1 VFYYVGMAKR
11 GSRIPP
17 FPNGWFRVAYTED
30 LNPGDVKPL
39 RYFGRDFVL
48 FRTEAGDAKILD
60 AFCPHLGAHLGH
72 GGKVVGDCIE
82 CPFHAWKLKGDGS
95 VGEIPYAKKIPA
107 KAGTE
112 GMHVREHSG
121 LIMMWHHAEGA
132 EPDWEVPEFQEYT
145 NPKYMPYRGFGYDI
159 RTHIQDVVENSVD
172 HRHLTHVHG
181 LVEAEPEITDSENNP
196 FKVRIEMK
204 VQTIGKKSAIMPG
217 TIEIENYGVG
227 ISPARVTIGGMVK
240 YLFLATVTPVELD
253 TVDTKFAIALKRMA
267 PNEETNEKILNRIVE
282 DEAEQV
288 ARDLPIWNN
297 KVFRDPPLL
306 SENDS
311 AIGPLRRWA
320 RKYYSAPDAEAAE

>member
-1 VFYYVGMAKR
+1 MAR
-11 GSRIPP
+11 IGSRIPP

-30 LNPGDVKPL
+30 IAAGGVKPL

-48 FRTEAGDAKILD
+48 FRTEAGEAKILD

-72 GGKVVGDCIE
+72 GGVVEGDCIK
-82 CPFHAWKLKGDGS
+82 CPFHAWKLSGDGS
-95 VGEIPYAKKIPA
+95 VAEIPYTSKIPA
-107 KAGTE
+107 RAKTE

-121 LIMMWHHAEGA
+121 LIMMWYHAEGKA
-132 EPDWEVPEFQEYT
+132 PDWEVPEFREHT
-145 NPKYMPYRGFGYDI
+145 NPRYMPYKGFGYDI

-181 LVEAEPEITDSENNP
+181 LVEANPEITDSENNP
-196 FKVRIEMK
+196 FKVRIDMK
-204 VQTIGKKSAIMPG
+204 VQTIGKTNAIMPG

-227 ISPARVTIGGMVK
+227 ISPARVVIGGMVK

-253 TVDTKFAIALKRMA
+253 TVDAKFAIALKRLSKD
-267 PNEETNEKILNRIVE
+267 EETNERVLNKIVE

-297 KVFRDPPLL
+297 KVFVDPPMLTD
-306 SENDS
+306 NDS
-311 AIGPLRRWA
+311 AIGPLRRWS
-320 RKYYSAPDAEAAE
+320 REFYTSTVAEAAE